1 MDAPTLKRA
10 ANAVTMGIGGLLWLA
25 AILFMAQ
32 TAQNSEQFSR
42 LHPWILMINIA
53 GLAVLVGLLATKL
66 AQLIRDW
73 RGHVIGS
80 RLKARM
86 VWIFGVLA
94 TLPILL
100 VYFFA
105 VQFLNRGIDSWFN
118 VEIRRSLDDALV
130 LSRSAL
136 EVRMREHLADS
147 ALAAEQLGMS
157 GDAMFGLLESLR
169 RQVGALE
176 LTVATEAGT
185 IMAVSKGLSADIVP
199 EDVPGEVLLQLRQG
213 KPFVSLEP
221 QQEGGYL
228 IRTAVSI
235 GRSDVGGRERLVLQG
250 LYPVAERLGA
260 LADTVQAA
268 YQQFGEKDYLRQPLK
283 ASFILTLTVVL
294 LLSLLAAWYG
304 AIFTAQ
310 RLVQPIQD
318 LVQGTRAVAQGDLD
332 TKLPLTS
339 HDEMGF
345 LVHSFNDMTKRLR
358 RAREDQRRAQQAAET
373 ERANLAVILAR
384 LSTGVISLEHDWR
397 VRTVNRAASMIL
409 GVDLETR
416 VGTTFDGS
424 SAEPQALLRQ
434 FAEACRQRSAGGA
447 DEWREQFTFHAATG
461 RRILMCACTPLP
473 AEGDEP
479 GGYVLVFD
487 DITVM
492 LRAQREAAWGEVA
505 RRLAHE
511 IKNPL
516 TPIRLSAERMRH
528 RLLPTMSDPRDAQM
542 LERATETIIQQVEA
556 MKEMVNAFSEYARAP
571 RLEMASVELNR
582 MVTEVADLY
591 QAQGAMRGLRLD
603 VVLDPS
609 LGTVV
614 ADAGRLRQLL
624 NNLITNAVEALE
636 GQGQGQGQGQGTI
649 SVSTRRALRGETEVA
664 EIAVEDDGPG
674 FQREM
679 IGQVF
684 DPYVTTKAKGTG
696 LGLAIVRK
704 IVEEHGGHI
713 EAGNRATG
721 GARVCVDLPLADPAT
736 ANGRPG
742 TGGTTAQST
751 TNNDT
756 RGRGT
761 FEPRRERA

>member
-1 MDAPTLKRA
+1 
-10 ANAVTMGIGGLLWLA
+10 MGIGGLLWLA

-32 TAQNSEQFSR
+32 TAQNSEQFGR
-42 LHPWILMINIA
+42 LHPWILMVNAA
-53 GLAVLVGLLATKL
+53 GLVVLLVLLGVKVT
-66 AQLIRDW
+66 QLVRDW

-80 RLKARM
+80 RIKARM

-136 EVRMREHLADS
+136 EVRMREHLADT
-147 ALAAEQLGMS
+147 QLIADELVSS
-157 GDAMFGLLESLR
+157 GGAYPGLLETLR
-169 RQVGALE
+169 QQVGAQE
-176 LTVATEAGT
+176 LTIATESGSLIAL
-185 IMAVSKGLSADIVP
+185 SKGLSSDLVP
-199 EDVPGEVLLQLRQG
+199 EELPDELLLQIRQG
-213 KPFVSLEP
+213 RPFVSLEP
-221 QQEGGYL
+221 QANGGYVV
-228 IRTAVSI
+228 RAAVQL
-235 GRSDVGGRERLVLQG
+235 GPTVPGRERLAVQAV
-250 LYPVAERLGA
+250 YPVAERLGA

-268 YQQFGEKDYLRQPLK
+268 YQQYGEKDYLRRPLK

-318 LVQGTRAVAQGDLD
+318 LVKGTRAVAQGDLD
-332 TKLPLTS
+332 TRLPMTS

-358 RAREDQRRAQQAAET
+358 RAREDQQLAQQAAET
-373 ERANLAVILAR
+373 ERAKLAVILAR
-384 LSTGVISLEHDWR
+384 LSTGVVSLEPDLR
-397 VRTVNRAASMIL
+397 VRTANRAAGMIL
-409 GVDLETR
+409 GDDLEAR
-416 VGTTFDGS
+416 VGQPLASLGPPDG
-424 SAEPQALLRQ
+424 LLGQ
-434 FAEACRQRSAGGA
+434 FSEFARARLAAGDG
-447 DEWREQFTFHAATG
+447 EWREQLTLASGSG
-461 RRILMCACTPLP
+461 RRVLMCACTPLP
-473 AEGDEP
+473 GEGDTP
-479 GGYVLVFD
+479 AGFVLVFD

-492 LRAQREAAWGEVA
+492 LQAQREAAWGEVA

-528 RLLPTMSDPRDAQM
+528 KLLPGLAEKDA
-542 LERATETIIQQVEA
+542 LVLDRGTETIVQQVEA

-571 RLEMASVELNR
+571 RFEMSIVDLNKL
-582 MVTEVADLY
+582 VTEVTDLY
-591 QAQGAMRGLRLD
+591 RAQDTRRRMRLTVRLD
-603 VVLDPS
+603 PRIEAVF
-609 LGTVV
+609 
-614 ADAGRLRQLL
+614 ADQGRLRQLL
-624 NNLITNAVEALE
+624 HNLLTNATEALE
-636 GQGQGQGQGQGTI
+636 GRRGGEI
-649 SVSTRRALRGETEVA
+649 AVETRLASRGDADVA
-664 EIAVEDDGPG
+664 EITVEDDGPG
-674 FQREM
+674 FQRDL

-713 EAGNRATG
+713 EAENRAEG
-721 GARVCVDLPLADPAT
+721 GARVRIDLPLSELGKPAT
-736 ANGRPG
+736 VQRTERKAE
-742 TGGTTAQST
+742 T
-751 TNNDT
+751 
-756 RGRGT
+756 
-761 FEPRRERA
+761 RRERA

>member
-10 ANAVTMGIGGLLWLA
+10 ASAVTVGIGGLLWLA
-25 AILFMAQ
+25 AILLMAQ

-42 LHPWILMINIA
+42 LHPWILMVNIA

-136 EVRMREHLADS
+136 EVRMREHLAGTEAAADELGGS
-147 ALAAEQLGMS
+147 AATMPGQLETYRRQLG
-157 GDAMFGLLESLR
+157 AI
-169 RQVGALE
+169 E
-176 LTVATEAGT
+176 LTVATESGS
-185 IMAVSKGLSADIVP
+185 IVAVSKGLSADIVP
-199 EDVPGEVLLQLRQG
+199 EEVPDEALLQMRQG
-213 KPFVSLEP
+213 QPFVSLEP
-221 QQEGGYL
+221 QPEGGYL
-228 IRTAVSI
+228 IRTAVPI
-235 GRSDVGGRERLVLQG
+235 VQGRLPGQGRLVLQA

-268 YQQFGEKDYLRQPLK
+268 YQQFGEKDYLRRPLK

-332 TKLPLTS
+332 TRLPLTS

-345 LVHSFNDMTKRLR
+345 LVHSFNDMTRRLR
-358 RAREDQRRAQQAAET
+358 RAREESRSAQQAAET

-384 LSTGVISLEHDWR
+384 LSTGVISLERDGR
-397 VRTVNRAASMIL
+397 IRTANRAASLIL
-409 GVDLETR
+409 GDDVEAR
-416 VGTTFDGS
+416 VGSGLEAVGT
-424 SAEPQALLRQ
+424 EPQGIARQ
-434 FAEACRQRSAGGA
+434 FAAACRQRLEAGVV
-447 DEWREQFTFHAATG
+447 EWREQFTLQAGTV
-461 RRILMCACTPLP
+461 RRIVMCACTPLP
-473 AEGDEP
+473 GEGEEP
-479 GGYVLVFD
+479 GGHVLVFD
-487 DITVM
+487 DITAM
-492 LRAQREAAWGEVA
+492 LRAQRDAAWGEVA

-528 RLLPTMSDPRDAQM
+528 RLLPSMHDAKDALV
-542 LERATETIIQQVEA
+542 LERSTETIVQQVEA

-571 RLEMASVELNR
+571 RLEMSTVDLNR
-582 MVTEVADLY
+582 MVVEVTDLY
-591 QAQGAMRGLRLD
+591 RAQGAARNVRL
-603 VVLDPS
+603 VVALDPS
-609 LGTVV
+609 LDAVV

-624 NNLITNAVEALE
+624 NNLLTNAVEALE
-636 GQGQGQGQGQGTI
+636 GQDPGSIAVTTKRG
-649 SVSTRRALRGETEVA
+649 LRGEAEVA
-664 EIAVEDDGPG
+664 EICVEDDGPG
-674 FQREM
+674 FQGEM
-679 IGQVF
+679 IGHVF
-684 DPYVTTKAKGTG
+684 EPYVTTKAKGTG

-713 EAGNRATG
+713 EADNRPGG
-721 GARVCVDLPLADPAT
+721 GARVCVDLPLHQAD
-736 ANGRPG
+736 G
-742 TGGTTAQST
+742 AQ
-751 TNNDT
+751 
-756 RGRGT
+756 GRGSY
-761 FEPRRERA
+761 EQRRERA

>member
-10 ANAVTMGIGGLLWLA
+10 ASAAVMGVGGLLWLA

-53 GLAVLVGLLATKL
+53 GLVVLVGLLAVKL
-66 AQLIRDW
+66 TQLVRDW

-105 VQFLNRGIDSWFN
+105 VQFLSKGIDSWFN

-136 EVRMREHLADS
+136 EVRMREHLA
-147 ALAAEQLGMS
+147 ATEVMGEELTAS
-157 GDAMFGLLESLR
+157 GGPMPSLLESLR

-176 LTVATEAGT
+176 LTVAGENGSV
-185 IMAVSKGLSADIVP
+185 IAVSKGLSSDVVP
-199 EDVPGEVLLQLRQG
+199 DQVPDEVLLQVRQG
-213 KPFVSLEP
+213 RPFVSLEP
-221 QQEGGYL
+221 QPAGGYL
-228 IRTAVSI
+228 IRTAVTL
-235 GRSDVGGRERLVLQG
+235 GPTMPGQDRLVLQAV
-250 LYPVAERLGA
+250 YPVAERLGA

-268 YQQFGEKDYLRQPLK
+268 YQQFGEKDYLRKPLK

-318 LVQGTRAVAQGDLD
+318 LVKGTRAVAQGDLD
-332 TKLPLTS
+332 TRLPLTS

-358 RAREDQRRAQQAAET
+358 RAREDQRRAQADAET
-373 ERANLAVILAR
+373 ERAKLAIVLAR
-384 LSTGVISLEHDWR
+384 LSTGVISLEPDLR
-397 VRTVNRAASMIL
+397 VRTANRAASMIL
-409 GVDLETR
+409 GEDLESR
-416 VGTTFDGS
+416 VGDGFAGLGAGS
-424 SAEPQALLRQ
+424 SLAHQ
-434 FAEACRQRSAGGA
+434 FADACRTHLDAGEP
-447 DEWREQFTFHAATG
+447 EWREQFVLQAPTG

-473 AEGDEP
+473 GESDAL
-479 GGYVLVFD
+479 GGCVLVFD
-487 DITVM
+487 DITAM
-492 LRAQREAAWGEVA
+492 LQAQREAAWGEVA

-528 RLLPTMSDPRDAQM
+528 KLLPSIKDEKDAQL
-542 LERATETIIQQVEA
+542 LERATETIVQQVEA

-571 RLEMASVELNR
+571 RLEMAAVDLNR
-582 MVTEVADLY
+582 LVTEVTDLY
-591 QAQGAMRGLRLD
+591 RAQEAQRRVRLNVD
-603 VVLDPS
+603 LDPS
-609 LGTVV
+609 LGAVV
-614 ADAGRLRQLL
+614 ADPGRLRQLL
-624 NNLITNAVEALE
+624 HNLLTNSVEALE
-636 GQGQGQGQGQGTI
+636 NQPGG
-649 SVSTRRALRGETEVA
+649 
-664 EIAVEDDGPG
+664 EIAVTTRLARRGGDEAAEVTVADNGPG
-674 FQREM
+674 FQPELV
-679 IGQVF
+679 GQVF

-713 EAGNRATG
+713 EADNRAEG
-721 GARVCVDLPLADPAT
+721 GARVRIVLPLKEARAADA
-736 ANGRPG
+736 RH
-742 TGGTTAQST
+742 
-751 TNNDT
+751 DV
-756 RGRGT
+756 RKL
-761 FEPRRERA
+761 EPRRERA

>member
-1 MDAPTLKRA
+1 MEAPTLKRA
-10 ANAVTMGIGGLLWLA
+10 ASAVTMGLGGLLWLA

-42 LHPWILMINIA
+42 LHPWILGINIA
-53 GLAVLVGLLATKL
+53 GLVVLVGLLGTKL
-66 AQLIRDW
+66 TQLIRDW

-105 VQFLNRGIDSWFN
+105 VQFLNKGIDSWFN
-118 VEIRRSLDDALV
+118 VEIRKSLDDALV

-136 EVRMREHLADS
+136 EVRMREHLAAS
-147 ALAAEQLGMS
+147 EAIAEEIGIAGSTMP
-157 GDAMFGLLESLR
+157 GLLEAMR
-169 RQVGALE
+169 RQVGAVE
-176 LTVATEAGT
+176 LTVATESGRV
-185 IMAVSKGLSADIVP
+185 ISVSKGLSSDVVP

-213 KPFVSLEP
+213 QPFVSLEP
-221 QQEGGYL
+221 QQNGGYL
-228 IRTAVSI
+228 IRTAVPI
-235 GRSDVGGRERLVLQG
+235 GESPAPGGERLLLQSM
-250 LYPVAERLGA
+250 YPVAERLGA
-260 LADTVQAA
+260 LADTVQSA
-268 YQQFGEKDYLRQPLK
+268 YKQFGEKDYLRRPLK

-358 RAREDQRRAQQAAET
+358 HAREDQRRAQQAAET
-373 ERANLAVILAR
+373 ERAKLAVILAR
-384 LSTGVISLEHDWR
+384 LSTGVISLEPDWR
-397 VRTVNRAASMIL
+397 VRTANRAAAMIL
-409 GVDLETR
+409 GEDIESR
-416 VGTTFDGS
+416 VGAQFGATG
-424 SAEPQALLRQ
+424 AESPSLARQ
-434 FAEACRQRSAGGA
+434 FAEACQQRFATGA
-447 DEWREQFTFHAATG
+447 VEWREQFSFQTGGG

-473 AEGDEP
+473 VEGDTP

-492 LRAQREAAWGEVA
+492 LQAQREAAWGEVA

-516 TPIRLSAERMRH
+516 TPIRLSAERLRLK
-528 RLLPTMSDPRDAQM
+528 LLPGMTDPRDVQM
-542 LERATETIIQQVEA
+542 LERATETIVQQVEA

-571 RLEMASVELNR
+571 RLEMAAVDLNK
-582 MVTEVADLY
+582 MVTEVSDLY
-591 QAQGAMRGLRLD
+591 RAQGAIRGVRLK
-603 VVLDPS
+603 VELDPAIDT
-609 LGTVV
+609 LV
-614 ADAGRLRQLL
+614 ADPGRLRQLL
-624 NNLITNAVEALE
+624 NNLLTNAVEALE
-636 GQGQGQGQGQGTI
+636 GQADGSI
-649 SVSTRRALRGETEVA
+649 AVSTRRVARGESDVA
-664 EIAVEDDGPG
+664 RITVEDNGPG
-674 FQREM
+674 FQREL

-684 DPYVTTKAKGTG
+684 DPYVTTKTKGTG

-713 EAGNRATG
+713 EADNRAAG
-721 GARVCVDLPLADPAT
+721 GAQVRIDLPLGEAVADNAL
-736 ANGRPG
+736 R
-742 TGGTTAQST
+742 
-751 TNNDT
+751 
-756 RGRGT
+756 RGRL
-761 FEPRRERA
+761 ESRRERA

>member
-1 MDAPTLKRA
+1 MDTPTLRRA
-10 ANAVTMGIGGLLWLA
+10 ASAITVGVGGLLWLA
-25 AILFMAQ
+25 AILFMVQ

-105 VQFLNRGIDSWFN
+105 VQFLSKGIDSWFN

-147 ALAAEQLGMS
+147 TMVADELSVLRGATMP
-157 GDAMFGLLESLR
+157 GLLEALR

-176 LTVATEAGT
+176 LVVANDSGT
-185 IMAVSKGLSADIVP
+185 IIAVSKGFSDDLVP
-199 EDVPGEVLLQLRQG
+199 EAVPDEVLLQVRQG
-213 KPFVSLEP
+213 QPFVSLEP
-221 QQEGGYL
+221 QQDGGYL
-228 IRTAVSI
+228 IRTAVPI
-235 GRSDVGGRERLVLQG
+235 GVSLPGEQRLVVQG

-268 YQQFGEKDYLRQPLK
+268 YKQFGEKDYLRKPLK

-318 LVQGTRAVAQGDLD
+318 LVQGTRAVAHGDLD

-358 RAREDQRRAQQAAET
+358 RAREESSRAQQAVET

-384 LSTGVISLEHDWR
+384 LSTGVISLERDWR
-397 VRTVNRAASMIL
+397 IRTANRAASMIL
-409 GVDLETR
+409 GEDIETQ
-416 VGTTFDGS
+416 VGTGFDAMG
-424 SAEPQALLRQ
+424 AEPQGLARQ
-434 FAEACRQRSAGGA
+434 FAEACRQRCEAGA
-447 DEWREQFTFHAATG
+447 TEWREQFTFVAGAS

-473 AEGDEP
+473 SEGDAP
-479 GGYVLVFD
+479 GGHVLVFD
-487 DITVM
+487 DITAM
-492 LRAQREAAWGEVA
+492 LQAQREAAWGEVA

-516 TPIRLSAERMRH
+516 TPIRLSAERMRLK
-528 RLLPTMSDPRDAQM
+528 LLPAMTDPKDAQM
-542 LERATETIIQQVEA
+542 LERATETIVQQVEA

-571 RLEMASVELNR
+571 RLEMATVDLNR
-582 MVTEVADLY
+582 MVTEVSDLY
-591 QAQGAMRGLRLD
+591 RAQGAMRDIRLK
-603 VVLDPS
+603 VELDPAIDS
-609 LGTVV
+609 VV

-624 NNLITNAVEALE
+624 NNLLTNAVEALE
-636 GQGQGQGQGQGTI
+636 GQGRGSI
-649 SVSTRRALRGETEVA
+649 SVTTLRTLRGETEVA

-684 DPYVTTKAKGTG
+684 DPYVTTKVKGTG

-713 EAGNRATG
+713 EADNRAAG
-721 GARVCVDLPLADPAT
+721 GARVRVDLPLRDAGAERGSHSSNSSSV
-736 ANGRPG
+736 A
-742 TGGTTAQST
+742 
-751 TNNDT
+751 
-756 RGRGT
+756 GRGT
-761 FEPRRERA
+761 SEPRRERA